1 MLIQKPLIYQMNLFL
16 HDQELCM
23 KGLLLCRGLSN
34 TNFTLMVVSV
44 LTKMFY
50 LAEGLAVG
58 VGFGAIGKT
67 TAATFENAR
76 YQ

>member
-1 MLIQKPLIYQMNLFL
+1 MIKSFV
-16 HDQELCM
+16 
-23 KGLLLCRGLSN
+23 CRVFFFVKDLV
-34 TNFTLMVVSV
+34 TLNFTLMVVSV